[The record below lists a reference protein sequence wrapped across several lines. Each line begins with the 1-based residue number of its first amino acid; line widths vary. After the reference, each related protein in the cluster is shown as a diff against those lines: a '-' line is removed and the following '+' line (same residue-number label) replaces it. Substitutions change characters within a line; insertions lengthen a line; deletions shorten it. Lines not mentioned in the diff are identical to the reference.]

1 LTTGVEYGIFH
12 TTQTVRKKQMPK
24 APVFTHG
31 EMVVITHPVDD
42 HYLDM
47 TGVVM
52 EEEYR
57 DYINEYVYYVR
68 LDNDGYEMEFTADEL
83 TLEEDV

>member
-1 LTTGVEYGIFH
+1 
-12 TTQTVRKKQMPK
+12 MPK
-24 APVFTHG
+24 APVFKHG

-68 LDNDGYEMEFTADEL
+68 LDKDGYEMEFTADEL
-83 TLEEDV
+83 TLEEDM

>member
-1 LTTGVEYGIFH
+1 
-12 TTQTVRKKQMPK
+12 M
-24 APVFTHG
+24 
-31 EMVVITHPVDD
+31 VITHPVDD

-57 DYINEYVYYVR
+57 DYINEYVYYIR
-68 LDNDGYEMEFTADEL
+68 LDKDGYEMEFTADEL